1 MRPYITVGVA
11 MAVTAY
17 SHLPTV
23 EAKLQIVLYTAIL
36 AYLDDPA
43 VFDSLGAG
51 NFHRRLCAGSVQHDT
66 NILGALATN
75 MVEMFACFPRFS
87 ASSILTSAL
96 RFVNGS
102 MIENTCGGALLSPHS
117 LSFVKYRRELTGIAE
132 AYAAFIW
139 EKSKFPDVGVYI
151 QALPYVMQYLAYA
164 NDVMSFYKEELV
176 GEVDNYVHGRAAA
189 TGKPVP
195 EAFRDTVDET
205 VAASDRVRTILG
217 EGEARDV
224 WDTFIKGY
232 VYFHIISTRYRLH
245 EILGDQYRWDIDHP
259 TVPKYANSE

>member
-1 MRPYITVGVA
+1 MPEYKRDLELESRIKDVTKFRANEETMRPYITVGVA

-151 QALPYVMQYLAYA
+151 QALP
-164 NDVMSFYKEELV
+164 
-176 GEVDNYVHGRAAA
+176 
-189 TGKPVP
+189 
-195 EAFRDTVDET
+195 
-205 VAASDRVRTILG
+205 
-217 EGEARDV
+217 
-224 WDTFIKGY
+224 
-232 VYFHIISTRYRLH
+232 
-245 EILGDQYRWDIDHP
+245 
-259 TVPKYANSE
+259 